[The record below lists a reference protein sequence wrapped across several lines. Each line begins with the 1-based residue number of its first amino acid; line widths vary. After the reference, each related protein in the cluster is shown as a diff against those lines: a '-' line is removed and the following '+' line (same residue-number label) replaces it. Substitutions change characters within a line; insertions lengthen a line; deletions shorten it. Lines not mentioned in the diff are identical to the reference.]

1 MRIILKVMGQ
11 SLYGKLAKEM
21 ASLNSA
27 FPRRYKQ
34 GKAIDWQLVLL
45 KQFPQAEDLAN
56 HPTALVVV
64 IVDAPDQ
71 NIVEHLR
78 SLERQEFL
86 YINNLPAYPHGV
98 APVFVLF
105 QQGALKPEM
114 LELPDIVSDWMLD
127 PVSMH
132 DLTRRM
138 FATLRRKQMLQAE
151 MRFGA
156 LTLLPESRRLCYYSD
171 STHLTPSELAVA
183 ELFLHHFGSV
193 ILLEDIVLM
202 FKLSGRST
210 EGSNIRVTMFQL
222 RFKIEALTRCQFTL
236 LSIYKEG
243 YALRHTRNYDPGF
256 PYPDLEVHQELATYG
271 V

>member
-1 MRIILKVMGQ
+1 MRIILKVMGD

-21 ASLNSA
+21 ASLNTA

-45 KQFPQAEDLAN
+45 NHAPQAEDLAN
-56 HPTALVVV
+56 QPTGLVIVL
-64 IVDAPDQ
+64 VDAPDL
-71 NIVEHLR
+71 NIIERLR
-78 SLERQEFL
+78 ALERQEFL
-86 YINNLPAYPHGV
+86 YINNLPAYPYGI
-98 APVFVLF
+98 APVIVLF
-105 QQGALKPEM
+105 QQNALKSEM
-114 LELPDIVSDWMLD
+114 LEFPDIVADWMIA
-127 PVSMH
+127 PICMH
-132 DLTRRM
+132 DLARRM
-138 FATLRRKQMLQAE
+138 FASLRRKQMLQAE
-151 MRFGA
+151 LRFGA

-171 STHLTPSELAVA
+171 STRLTPSELAVA

-256 PYPDLEVHQELATYG
+256 PYPELEVHQELAIYDA
-271 V
+271 

>member
-34 GKAIDWQLVLL
+34 GKAIDWQLSLL
-45 KQFPQAEDLAN
+45 NHLPQAADLAN
-56 HPTALVVV
+56 LPTALVIV
-64 IVDAPDQ
+64 IVDASDM
-71 NIVEHLR
+71 NAVEHLR
-78 SLERQEFL
+78 ALERQEFL
-86 YINNLPAYPHGV
+86 YLNNLPTYPHGI
-98 APVFVLF
+98 APVIVLF
-105 QQGALKPEM
+105 QQDALKPEM
-114 LELPDIVSDWMLD
+114 MEMPDIVSDWMFD
-127 PVSMH
+127 PIHMH
-132 DLTRRM
+132 DLARRI
-138 FATLRRKQMLQAE
+138 FVSLQRKQMLQAE

-156 LTLLPESRRLCYYSD
+156 LTLLPQSRRLCYFND

-193 ILLEDIVLM
+193 ILIEDIVLM

-222 RFKIEALTRCQFTL
+222 RFKIEALTRCKFTL
-236 LSIYKEG
+236 MSIYNEG

-256 PYPDLEVHQELATYG
+256 PYPDLEAHQEVVAYG
-271 V
+271 A

>member
-1 MRIILKVMGQ
+1 MRIILKIMGQ
-11 SLYGKLAKEM
+11 SLYANLAREM

-45 KQFPQAEDLAN
+45 NHLPQAEDLAN
-56 HPTALVVV
+56 QATALVIVV
-64 IVDAPDQ
+64 VDAADQ
-71 NIVEHLR
+71 NIVDHLR
-78 SLERQEFL
+78 TIERQEFL
-86 YINNLPAYPHGV
+86 YINNLPAYPHGI
-98 APVFVLF
+98 APVIVLF
-105 QQGALKPEM
+105 QQDALKPEVM
-114 LELPDIVSDWMLD
+114 ELPDIISDWMIA
-127 PVSMH
+127 PFSMH
-132 DLTRRM
+132 DLALRM
-138 FATLRRKQMLQAE
+138 FTSLRRKQMLQAE

-222 RFKIEALTRCQFTL
+222 RFKIEALTRCKFTL
-236 LSIYKEG
+236 LSIYNEG

-256 PYPDLEVHQELATYG
+256 PYPDLEAHQELAFYG

>member
-1 MRIILKVMGQ
+1 MRIILKVMGH

-45 KQFPQAEDLAN
+45 ENPPRAEDLAN

-64 IVDAPDQ
+64 LIDAPDL
-71 NIVEHLR
+71 NIIERLR
-78 SLERQEFL
+78 ALERQEFL
-86 YINNLPAYPHGV
+86 YLNTLPEYPHGV
-98 APVFVLF
+98 APVIVLF
-105 QQGALKPEM
+105 EQDGLI
-114 LELPDIVSDWMLD
+114 LYLIELPDIISDWMFD
-127 PVSMH
+127 PLSMP
-132 DLTRRM
+132 DLARRM
-138 FATLRRKQMLQAE
+138 FASLRRKQLLQAE
-151 MRFGA
+151 LRFGA
-156 LTLLPESRRLCYYSD
+156 LTLLPEARKLCYYSD

-243 YALRHTRNYDPGF
+243 YSLRHTRNYDPGF
-256 PYPDLEVHQELATYG
+256 PYPDLELRQELAIYDA
-271 V
+271 